1 MYFEN
6 LTKQYELSKTLR
18 FNLIPQGKTL
28 ENIKNDNI
36 IEADKFRKENAVVV
50 KKLFDKV
57 HNEVINSTLEK
68 GNILGDIGYVA
79 DLYFKPS
86 KNIEERQMLDEAFSA
101 LRECI
106 SKALKEHKLYKELSG
121 TKIFKYA
128 AKDTALTEEEYNILQ
143 SFNGFTS
150 YFTNYNDVRA
160 TLYSDEAITGSVA
173 NRAVND
179 NLPRFFDNIRV
190 FSLLDGQLSDIP
202 DINDYFTVG
211 MYEQFLS
218 QKGIDAYNEMIG
230 KLNIRINLINNSN
243 KKNNINKKFP
253 KLKELYK
260 QLLSDKKTLFIDMI
274 ESDEEAIERLHN
286 FEEEFM
292 PFVSGE
298 AFNSFYNDLYASGGT
313 GVYVKNDVSLT
324 SLSVMIFSK
333 WNEINDMLIDRYDSS
348 YTGKKKKYEDKYIEE
363 RKKQL
368 DKYKSY
374 DLASVQALAD
384 DKNINILNCYVDKIN
399 EDISNIKTSRKLL
412 DNVLYVEHIREK
424 KLAKNL
430 KAVDAIK
437 TYLDYIKTLERDLK
451 LLSGTGD
458 EDNRDI
464 FVYNSL
470 ELILSN
476 VTKVDS
482 IYNLMRNYLTKKP
495 FSEEKIKLNFNTP
508 CLLAGWDINKESD
521 YCGIMLLKDDN
532 YYLGILASGCRNAF
546 KNLKACESSEPYYEK
561 MVLKQIPS
569 SAKYLSSKQIYPQ
582 NPPEEIVRILEK
594 KKKDSKSLDKT
605 EISTLIDYLQNDF
618 LKNYSML
625 IDENGENYFNFSFK
639 KPEEYNTLNEFF
651 IDVDCQAYSVKTKKI
666 PEEYI
671 NKLVDEGKLYLF
683 KIYSKDFSEYSKG
696 NLNLHT
702 IYFKM
707 LFDERNLKNPVY
719 QINGGAEVFYRPA
732 SIDSQDMIV
741 HKAHQPVQNK
751 NINNEKKESVFDYDI
766 IKNKRYTKD
775 QFLLHIPVTMNF
787 GAGKI
792 YNYNN
797 IVNKCI
803 SADPDVCVIGINRGE
818 RNLLYVSVVN
828 KSGRILEQ
836 KSLNVINNTD
846 YYSLLLDREN
856 ERNNA
861 RKDWKNITDIKNLK
875 EGYLSLAVNE
885 IVKLIFKYNAVVVL
899 EDLNMAFKNS
909 RQKIERNIY
918 QKFEKMLITK
928 FNYLVVDK
936 SREQT
941 EALNTGGALNALQL
955 TSQFE
960 SFNRIG
966 KQTGCIYY
974 VPARYIGRTDT
985 TSGFVNLLSN
995 LRYENV
1001 TKSQEFF
1008 NKFDVCYNS
1017 QADEFEFQFD
1027 YNDFTDK
1034 AKGTKTDWTLSSYG
1048 DRIVKFK
1055 NESTGSWDEEVVDI
1069 TSELKS
1075 LFDEYGI
1082 DYISGNNFIND
1093 IIKLENR
1100 DFFLRLTKL
1109 FNLMLQMKNTSL
1121 DKTTDY
1127 FISPVKNRQG
1137 SFYDTRKHNNTLP
1150 DCADANDAYN
1160 IALKGL
1166 WAIDKVRSSE
1176 DRVNLVMSDK
1186 EWLTYIQS
1194 NLI

>member
-1 MYFEN
+1 
-6 LTKQYELSKTLR
+6 
-18 FNLIPQGKTL
+18 
-28 ENIKNDNI
+28 
-36 IEADKFRKENAVVV
+36 
-50 KKLFDKV
+50 
-57 HNEVINSTLEK
+57 
-68 GNILGDIGYVA
+68 
-79 DLYFKPS
+79 
-86 KNIEERQMLDEAFSA
+86 
-101 LRECI
+101 
-106 SKALKEHKLYKELSG
+106 
-121 TKIFKYA
+121 
-128 AKDTALTEEEYNILQ
+128 
-143 SFNGFTS
+143 
-150 YFTNYNDVRA
+150 
-160 TLYSDEAITGSVA
+160 
-173 NRAVND
+173 
-179 NLPRFFDNIRV
+179 
-190 FSLLDGQLSDIP
+190 
-202 DINDYFTVG
+202 
-211 MYEQFLS
+211 
-218 QKGIDAYNEMIG
+218 
-230 KLNIRINLINNSN
+230 
-243 KKNNINKKFP
+243 
-253 KLKELYK
+253 
-260 QLLSDKKTLFIDMI
+260 
-274 ESDEEAIERLHN
+274 
-286 FEEEFM
+286 
-292 PFVSGE
+292 
-298 AFNSFYNDLYASGGT
+298 
-313 GVYVKNDVSLT
+313 
-324 SLSVMIFSK
+324 
-333 WNEINDMLIDRYDSS
+333 
-348 YTGKKKKYEDKYIEE
+348 
-363 RKKQL
+363 
-368 DKYKSY
+368 
-374 DLASVQALAD
+374 
-384 DKNINILNCYVDKIN
+384 
-399 EDISNIKTSRKLL
+399 
-412 DNVLYVEHIREK
+412 
-424 KLAKNL
+424 
-430 KAVDAIK
+430 
-437 TYLDYIKTLERDLK
+437 
-451 LLSGTGD
+451 
-458 EDNRDI
+458 
-464 FVYNSL
+464 
-470 ELILSN
+470 
-476 VTKVDS
+476 
-482 IYNLMRNYLTKKP
+482 
-495 FSEEKIKLNFNTP
+495 
-508 CLLAGWDINKESD
+508 
-521 YCGIMLLKDDN
+521 
-532 YYLGILASGCRNAF
+532 
-546 KNLKACESSEPYYEK
+546 
-561 MVLKQIPS
+561 
-569 SAKYLSSKQIYPQ
+569 
-582 NPPEEIVRILEK
+582 
-594 KKKDSKSLDKT
+594 
-605 EISTLIDYLQNDF
+605 
-618 LKNYSML
+618 
-625 IDENGENYFNFSFK
+625 
-639 KPEEYNTLNEFF
+639 
-651 IDVDCQAYSVKTKKI
+651 
-666 PEEYI
+666 
-671 NKLVDEGKLYLF
+671 
-683 KIYSKDFSEYSKG
+683 
-696 NLNLHT
+696 
-702 IYFKM
+702 
-707 LFDERNLKNPVY
+707 
-719 QINGGAEVFYRPA
+719 
-732 SIDSQDMIV
+732 
-741 HKAHQPVQNK
+741 
-751 NINNEKKESVFDYDI
+751 
-766 IKNKRYTKD
+766 
-775 QFLLHIPVTMNF
+775 MNF

-985 TSGFVNLLSN
+985 TSGFVNLFSN